1 MRGGQGGTQRFVKK
15 ILLGE
20 KIVTLITM
28 VLPPCVDQQLVAI
41 YVRLEQLHWSL
52 LTQQRRVAR
61 LVEQQ
66 RKKMDEQEKM
76 IAFLT
81 NKLAA
86 REQVLTVSHVED
98 LERCAKSRLPKLDE
112 ESEFDARK
120 EREGDED
127 SAIHLNSAF
136 DSLNSS
142 SSSLQRS
149 VSDVVGQ
156 RRRPGKEL
164 QDPFPSD
171 LYRGFLLRHQ
181 KKPRLVNLGTLSSE
195 KSLYTTVPVEKGKY
209 EAKTKARKQPC
220 KTTILIKSEASRE

>member
-1 MRGGQGGTQRFVKK
+1 MT
-15 ILLGE
+15 
-20 KIVTLITM
+20 TM

-86 REQVLTVSHVED
+86 REQVLLNVSHVED

-112 ESEFDARK
+112 ESEFYARK

-156 RRRPGKEL
+156 RRRPGKES

-181 KKPRLVNLGTLSSE
+181 KKPRLVNQGTLSSE

-209 EAKTKARKQPC
+209 ETKPKVRKQSC

>member
-1 MRGGQGGTQRFVKK
+1 MAHKEICQQNSYS
-15 ILLGE
+15 E
-20 KIVTLITM
+20 KIVNLITM

-86 REQVLTVSHVED
+86 REQVLNVSHVED

-156 RRRPGKEL
+156 RRRPGKES

-181 KKPRLVNLGTLSSE
+181 KKPRLVNQGTLSSE

-209 EAKTKARKQPC
+209 ETKPKVRKQPC

>member
-1 MRGGQGGTQRFVKK
+1 MAHRDLSTNSFS
-15 ILLGE
+15 E
-20 KIVTLITM
+20 KIVALITM

-86 REQVLTVSHVED
+86 REQVLLNVSHVED

-156 RRRPGKEL
+156 RRRPGKDF

-181 KKPRLVNLGTLSSE
+181 KKPRLVNQGTLSSE
-195 KSLYTTVPVEKGKY
+195 KSLYATVPVEKGKY
-209 EAKTKARKQPC
+209 ETKSKARKQPC
-220 KTTILIKSEASRE
+220 KTTILKKSEASSEK

>member
-1 MRGGQGGTQRFVKK
+1 MAHRDLSTNSFS
-15 ILLGE
+15 E

-86 REQVLTVSHVED
+86 REQVLLNVSHVED

-181 KKPRLVNLGTLSSE
+181 KKPRLVNQETLSSE

-209 EAKTKARKQPC
+209 ETKPKVRKQPC
-220 KTTILIKSEASRE
+220 KTTILIKSEALSEK

>member
-1 MRGGQGGTQRFVKK
+1 MAHRDLSTKSFS
-15 ILLGE
+15 E

-86 REQVLTVSHVED
+86 REQVLNVSHVED

-120 EREGDED
+120 EKEGDED

-156 RRRPGKEL
+156 TRRPGKDS

-181 KKPRLVNLGTLSSE
+181 KKPRLVNQGTLSSE
-195 KSLYTTVPVEKGKY
+195 KSLYATVPVEKGKY
-209 EAKTKARKQPC
+209 ETKPKVRKQPC
-220 KTTILIKSEASRE
+220 KTTILIKSEAWRE

>member
-1 MRGGQGGTQRFVKK
+1 MAHKEICQQNSYS
-15 ILLGE
+15 E
-20 KIVTLITM
+20 KIVNLITM

-86 REQVLTVSHVED
+86 REQVLLNVSHVED

-156 RRRPGKEL
+156 RRRPGKES

-181 KKPRLVNLGTLSSE
+181 KKPRLVNQGTLSSE
-195 KSLYTTVPVEKGKY
+195 KSLYTTVPVEKGNY
-209 EAKTKARKQPC
+209 ETKPKVRNQSC

>member
-1 MRGGQGGTQRFVKK
+1 MAHKEICQQNSYS
-15 ILLGE
+15 E
-20 KIVTLITM
+20 KIATLITM

-86 REQVLTVSHVED
+86 REQVLLNVSHVED

-120 EREGDED
+120 EKEGDED

-156 RRRPGKEL
+156 RRRPGKDS

-181 KKPRLVNLGTLSSE
+181 KKPRLVNQGTLSSE

-209 EAKTKARKQPC
+209 ETKPIARKQSC
-220 KTTILIKSEASRE
+220 KTTILIRSEASRE